1 MKHID
6 TEAISPWL
14 EILWDQKGSDLL
26 ACRRLG
32 ASDPGGR
39 QAPAGRRGSDAFGGA
54 DRRLGAD
61 RCSNPRS
68 RPRFDTEQD
77 VDFAFSWL
85 DRARLR
91 GSAFTQRGET
101 ALALRMIPSRIPTF
115 AELDLPP
122 TAEWLATLPRG
133 FVLVTG
139 PTGSGKSTTLASI
152 IDRINETRACHILTI
167 EDPVEYVHHHKL
179 SAVSQREIGLD
190 SPSFDRALRSALRED
205 PDVLLVG
212 EMRDIES
219 IQIALTMAE
228 TGHLVFATLH
238 TNDAPQ
244 AIDRIIDVFPAW
256 RQEQT
261 RVQLAASLGAILAQR
276 LVPKIGGG
284 MVAAFEV
291 LIATNPVRNLIREGR
306 SNQLLNVMTTN
317 QKEGMRTL
325 ETSLAELIAAGTIT
339 YEDALNVSA
348 HPKELAR
355 ALEQT
360 SGSRKELSVDMAVRG
375 GPELPYSVVA
385 GVTPCAPGWL
395 VMSAK
400 LNGATFAPELPR
412 VFSRRSLR
420 FSTSAHPFR

>member
-1 MKHID
+1 MNEIT

-26 ACRRLG
+26 LAGDSAPRIRVSGKLRPVEG
-32 ASDPGGR
+32 APMLS
-39 QAPAGRRGSDAFGGA
+39 GA
-54 DRRLGAD
+54 EIDSLVRTLLTPSQRETLD
-61 RCSNPRS
+61 V
-68 RPRFDTEQD
+68 EQD
-77 VDFAFSWL
+77 VDFAFSWM

-101 ALALRMIPSRIPTF
+101 ALALRMIPSRVPSFT
-115 AELDLPP
+115 ELDLPP
-122 TAEWLATLPRG
+122 VAEWLANLPRG

-205 PDVLLVG
+205 PDVLLIG

-261 RVQLAASLGAILAQR
+261 KVQLSASLAAIVAQR
-276 LVPKIGGG
+276 LVPKVGGG

-291 LIATNPVRNLIREGR
+291 LIANNPVRNLIREGR
-306 SNQLLNVMTTN
+306 SNQLLNIMTTN

-325 ETSLAELIAAGTIT
+325 EISLAELIVAGTIT
-339 YEDALNVSA
+339 YEDALDVSA

-355 ALEQT
+355 ALEAVQNT
-360 SGSRKELSVDMAVRG
+360 RKG
-375 GPELPYSVVA
+375 
-385 GVTPCAPGWL
+385 
-395 VMSAK
+395 
-400 LNGATFAPELPR
+400 
-412 VFSRRSLR
+412 
-420 FSTSAHPFR
+420 

>member
-1 MKHID
+1 MNETDIS
-6 TEAISPWL
+6 AITPWL

-26 ACRRLG
+26 LSGGSAPRIRVSGKLRPVEG
-32 ASDPGGR
+32 APVLSGEQIGALVRTLLKPS
-39 QAPAGRRGSDAFGGA
+39 QATE
-54 DRRLGAD
+54 LE
-61 RCSNPRS
+61 N
-68 RPRFDTEQD
+68 EQD

-101 ALALRMIPSRIPTF
+101 ALALRMIPSRVPSF
-115 AELDLPP
+115 SELDLPP
-122 TAEWLATLPRG
+122 IAQWVADLPRG

-152 IDRINETRACHILTI
+152 IDRINDTRACHILTI

-261 RVQLAASLGAILAQR
+261 KVQLAASLAAIVAQR
-276 LVPKIGGG
+276 LVPKAGGG

-306 SNQLLNVMTTN
+306 SNQLLNIMTTN

-325 ETSLAELIAAGTIT
+325 ETSLAELIVSGTIS
-339 YEDALNVSA
+339 YEDALDVSA

-355 ALEQT
+355 ALEAVQR
-360 SGSRKELSVDMAVRG
+360 SGKG
-375 GPELPYSVVA
+375 
-385 GVTPCAPGWL
+385 
-395 VMSAK
+395 
-400 LNGATFAPELPR
+400 
-412 VFSRRSLR
+412 
-420 FSTSAHPFR
+420 

>member
-1 MKHID
+1 MNEINI
-6 TEAISPWL
+6 EAISPWL
-14 EILWDQKGSDLL
+14 QILWDQKGSDFLL
-26 ACRRLG
+26 AGDSAPRIRVSGKLRPVEG
-32 ASDPGGR
+32 APMLSGGEIDTLVR
-39 QAPAGRRGSDAFGGA
+39 TLLTPAQKSTLDV
-54 DRRLGAD
+54 
-61 RCSNPRS
+61 
-68 RPRFDTEQD
+68 EQD

-101 ALALRMIPSRIPTF
+101 ALALRMIPSRVPSFT
-115 AELDLPP
+115 ELDLPP
-122 TAEWLATLPRG
+122 VAEWLANLPRG

-179 SAVSQREIGLD
+179 AAVSQREIGLD
-190 SPSFDRALRSALRED
+190 SPSFERALRSALRED
-205 PDVLLVG
+205 PDVLLIG

-261 RVQLAASLGAILAQR
+261 KVQLAASLAAIVAQR
-276 LVPKIGGG
+276 LVPKVGGG

-291 LIATNPVRNLIREGR
+291 LIANNPVRNLIREGR
-306 SNQLLNVMTTN
+306 SNQLLNIMTTN

-325 ETSLAELIAAGTIT
+325 EISLAELIVAGRSHMRMRSMC
-339 YEDALNVSA
+339 SA
-348 HPKELAR
+348 HPKEFSAR
-355 ALEQT
+355 PRGRSEQKGLRT
-360 SGSRKELSVDMAVRG
+360 AMPSRP
-375 GPELPYSVVA
+375 GPESALLDRRRRHSLRA
-385 GVTPCAPGWL
+385 WL
-395 VMSAK
+395 VGGQRQAQ
-400 LNGATFAPELPR
+400 R
-412 VFSRRSLR
+412 VHIRS
-420 FSTSAHPFR
+420 

>member
-1 MKHID
+1 LAGDSAPRIRVSGKLRPVEGAPILTGPEID
-6 TEAISPWL
+6 TL
-14 EILWDQKGSDLL
+14 VRTLL
-26 ACRRLG
+26 N
-32 ASDPGGR
+32 
-39 QAPAGRRGSDAFGGA
+39 PAQRETLDV
-54 DRRLGAD
+54 
-61 RCSNPRS
+61 
-68 RPRFDTEQD
+68 EQD
-77 VDFAFSWL
+77 VDFAFSYL

-91 GSAFTQRGET
+91 GSAFTQRGQT
-101 ALALRMIPSRIPTF
+101 SLALRMIPSRVPSF

-122 TAEWLATLPRG
+122 VADWLAGLPRG

-167 EDPVEYVHHHKL
+167 EDPVEYVHNHKL

-205 PDVLLVG
+205 PDVLLIG

-261 RVQLAASLGAILAQR
+261 KVQLSASLAAIVAQR
-276 LVPKIGGG
+276 LVPKVGGG
-284 MVAAFEV
+284 MVAAFEI
-291 LIATNPVRNLIREGR
+291 LIANNPVRNLIREGR
-306 SNQLLNVMTTN
+306 SNQLLNIMTTN

-325 ETSLAELIAAGTIT
+325 EISLAELIVAGTVT
-339 YEDALNVSA
+339 YEDALDVSA

-355 ALEQT
+355 ALEAVQY
-360 SGSRKELSVDMAVRG
+360 SGK
-375 GPELPYSVVA
+375 
-385 GVTPCAPGWL
+385 
-395 VMSAK
+395 K
-400 LNGATFAPELPR
+400 
-412 VFSRRSLR
+412 
-420 FSTSAHPFR
+420 

>member
-1 MKHID
+1 MNDID

-14 EILWDQKGSDLL
+14 QILWDQKGSDLL
-26 ACRRLG
+26 LAGDSAPRIRVNGQLR
-32 ASDPGGR
+32 PVEGG
-39 QAPAGRRGSDAFGGA
+39 PVLSGGEI
-54 DRRLGAD
+54 
-61 RCSNPRS
+61 
-68 RPRFDTEQD
+68 DTLVRTLLTPSQKSTLDVEQD

-101 ALALRMIPSRIPTF
+101 ALALRMIPARIPNF
-115 AELDLPP
+115 LELGLPP
-122 TAEWLATLPRG
+122 AADWLANLPRG

-152 IDRINETRACHILTI
+152 VDRINETRALHILTI
-167 EDPVEYVHHHKL
+167 EDPVEYVHYHKR
-179 SAVSQREIGLD
+179 SAVTQREIGLD

-205 PDVLLVG
+205 PDVLLIG

-261 RVQLAASLGAILAQR
+261 RVQLSASLAAVIAQR
-276 LVPKIGGG
+276 LVPKVGGG

-291 LIATNPVRNLIREGR
+291 LVATNPVRNLIHEGK
-306 SNQLLNVMTTN
+306 SNQLLNVMVTS
-317 QKEGMRTL
+317 QQEGMHTL
-325 ETSLAELIAAGTIT
+325 ETSLAKLIQAGTVD
-339 YEDALNVSA
+339 YEDALAVSA

-355 ALEQT
+355 AMSQQSL
-360 SGSRKELSVDMAVRG
+360 VAVR
-375 GPELPYSVVA
+375 A
-385 GVTPCAPGWL
+385 
-395 VMSAK
+395 
-400 LNGATFAPELPR
+400 
-412 VFSRRSLR
+412 
-420 FSTSAHPFR
+420 

>member
-1 MKHID
+1 MND
-6 TEAISPWL
+6 TDITAITPWL

-26 ACRRLG
+26 LSGGSAPRIRVSGKLRPVEG
-32 ASDPGGR
+32 APVLSGEQIGTLVRTLLKPS
-39 QAPAGRRGSDAFGGA
+39 QQTELES
-54 DRRLGAD
+54 
-61 RCSNPRS
+61 
-68 RPRFDTEQD
+68 EQD

-101 ALALRMIPSRIPTF
+101 ALALRMIPSRVPSF
-115 AELDLPP
+115 DELDLPP
-122 TAEWLATLPRG
+122 IAQWVSELPRG

-152 IDRINETRACHILTI
+152 IDRINDTRACHILTI

-261 RVQLAASLGAILAQR
+261 KVQLAASLAAIVAQR
-276 LVPKIGGG
+276 LVPKVGGG

-306 SNQLLNVMTTN
+306 SNQLLNIMTTN

-325 ETSLAELIAAGTIT
+325 ETSLAELIVSGTIG
-339 YEDALNVSA
+339 YEDALDVSA

-355 ALEQT
+355 ALEAVQR
-360 SGSRKELSVDMAVRG
+360 SGKG
-375 GPELPYSVVA
+375 
-385 GVTPCAPGWL
+385 
-395 VMSAK
+395 
-400 LNGATFAPELPR
+400 
-412 VFSRRSLR
+412 
-420 FSTSAHPFR
+420 

>member
-1 MKHID
+1 MQEID
-6 TEAISPWL
+6 TAPISSWL
-14 EILWDQKGSDLL
+14 EIMWDQKGSDLL
-26 ACRRLG
+26 LAGESAPRIRVDGKLRPVEG
-32 ASDPGGR
+32 APILSGEQIDT
-39 QAPAGRRGSDAFGGA
+39 
-54 DRRLGAD
+54 LV
-61 RCSNPRS
+61 RS
-68 RPRFDTEQD
+68 LLTPSQRDTLDVEQD

-101 ALALRMIPSRIPTF
+101 ALALRMIPSRVPTF

-122 TAEWLATLPRG
+122 TAEWLANLPRG

-261 RVQLAASLGAILAQR
+261 RVQLSASLGAILAQR
-276 LVPKIGGG
+276 LVPKVGGG

-306 SNQLLNVMTTN
+306 SNQLLNIMTTN

-325 ETSLAELIAAGTIT
+325 EISLAELIAAGTIN
-339 YEDALNVSA
+339 YDDALNVSA

-355 ALEQT
+355 AIDAAT
-360 SGSRKELSVDMAVRG
+360 SKV
-375 GPELPYSVVA
+375 
-385 GVTPCAPGWL
+385 
-395 VMSAK
+395 
-400 LNGATFAPELPR
+400 
-412 VFSRRSLR
+412 
-420 FSTSAHPFR
+420 

>member
-1 MKHID
+1 VNEIN
-6 TEAISPWL
+6 TEDIAPWL
-14 EILWDQKGSDLL
+14 EIMWEQKGSDLL
-26 ACRRLG
+26 LSGDSAPRVRVDGKLRPVEG
-32 ASDPGGR
+32 APVLSGEQID
-39 QAPAGRRGSDAFGGA
+39 ALVRGVLSP
-54 DRRLGAD
+54 
-61 RCSNPRS
+61 SQQS
-68 RPRFDTEQD
+68 TFDVEQD

-91 GSAFTQRGET
+91 GSAFTQRGQT
-101 ALALRMIPSRIPTF
+101 ALALRMIPSRVPSF
-115 AELDLPP
+115 EELDLPA
-122 TAEWLATLPRG
+122 TAEWLAKLPRG

-179 SAVSQREIGLD
+179 SAVSQREVGLD

-205 PDVLLVG
+205 PDVLLIG

-261 RVQLAASLGAILAQR
+261 RVQLSASLGAILAQR
-276 LVPKIGGG
+276 LVPKVGGG

-306 SNQLLNVMTTN
+306 SNQLLNVMTTS
-317 QKEGMRTL
+317 QKEGMRPL
-325 ETSLAELIAAGTIT
+325 EVSLAELIAAGTIT
-339 YEDALNVSA
+339 YEDALDVSA

-355 ALEQT
+355 AISQ
-360 SGSRKELSVDMAVRG
+360 
-375 GPELPYSVVA
+375 
-385 GVTPCAPGWL
+385 
-395 VMSAK
+395 
-400 LNGATFAPELPR
+400 ATGKN
-412 VFSRRSLR
+412 
-420 FSTSAHPFR
+420 

>member
-1 MKHID
+1 VIEVD

-14 EILWDQKGSDLL
+14 QILWDQKGSDLL
-26 ACRRLG
+26 LTGESAPRIRVDGKLRPVEG
-32 ASDPGGR
+32 APILSGEQIDTLVR
-39 QAPAGRRGSDAFGGA
+39 TVLSPAQRIELDQ
-54 DRRLGAD
+54 
-61 RCSNPRS
+61 
-68 RPRFDTEQD
+68 EQD

-101 ALALRMIPSRIPTF
+101 ALALRMIPSRVPSFT
-115 AELDLPP
+115 ELDLPP
-122 TAEWLATLPRG
+122 TAEWLANLPRG

-167 EDPVEYVHHHKL
+167 EDPVEYVHRHKL

-276 LVPKIGGG
+276 LVPKVGGG

-306 SNQLLNVMTTN
+306 SNQLLNIMTTN

-325 ETSLAELIAAGTIT
+325 EISLAELIAAGTIT

-355 ALEQT
+355 ALES
-360 SGSRKELSVDMAVRG
+360 SGTSRKG
-375 GPELPYSVVA
+375 
-385 GVTPCAPGWL
+385 
-395 VMSAK
+395 
-400 LNGATFAPELPR
+400 
-412 VFSRRSLR
+412 
-420 FSTSAHPFR
+420 

>member
-1 MKHID
+1 VEPIN
-6 TEAISPWL
+6 TEAITPWL
-14 EILWDQKGSDLL
+14 EIMWDQKGSDLL
-26 ACRRLG
+26 LAGGSAPRVRVDGKLRPVEG
-32 ASDPGGR
+32 APILSGEGIDALVRPILSASQ
-39 QAPAGRRGSDAFGGA
+39 QAE
-54 DRRLGAD
+54 
-61 RCSNPRS
+61 
-68 RPRFDTEQD
+68 FDSEQD

-101 ALALRMIPSRIPTF
+101 ALALRMIPSRVPSF

-122 TAEWLATLPRG
+122 TAEWLSQLPRG

-167 EDPVEYVHHHKL
+167 EDPVEYVHNHKL

-276 LVPKIGGG
+276 LVPKVGGG

-306 SNQLLNVMTTN
+306 SNQLLNIMTTN

-325 ETSLAELIAAGTIT
+325 EISLAELIQAGAIT

-355 ALEQT
+355 ALNQAGT
-360 SGSRKELSVDMAVRG
+360 SVGKA
-375 GPELPYSVVA
+375 
-385 GVTPCAPGWL
+385 
-395 VMSAK
+395 
-400 LNGATFAPELPR
+400 
-412 VFSRRSLR
+412 
-420 FSTSAHPFR
+420 